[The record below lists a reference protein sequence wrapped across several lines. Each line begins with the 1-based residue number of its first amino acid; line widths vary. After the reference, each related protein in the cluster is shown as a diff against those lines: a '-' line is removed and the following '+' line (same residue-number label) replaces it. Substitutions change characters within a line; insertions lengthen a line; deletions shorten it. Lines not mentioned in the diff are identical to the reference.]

1 MHLTLKLLRTA
12 PTPDEAATGARRR
25 VPRRPGHPARRRRD
39 GILNGVIDADDR
51 HAWSRPEPE
60 DVAPDVL
67 RVPLP
72 LPSDALR
79 AVNVYVLRDGDRLTL
94 VDGGWTL
101 TVAREVLVAALRGLG
116 AELGDIGRF
125 LVTHMHRDHY
135 TQAVALRREIGA
147 RVALGAGERDSLEEM
162 AHRPV
167 PLAAQQRALRTAGA
181 GVLADELA
189 ALLPATVADEE
200 MADYALP
207 DQWLADGQRVTV
219 GDRVLEAVETPG
231 HTRGHLVFDTG
242 DGDDGAGGTSGLLF
256 AGDHVLPHI
265 TPSIGFEPDA
275 RPGALTR
282 FLASLARVRER
293 PDRRL
298 LPAHGPLR
306 PSVHARVDEL
316 LDHHAGRLDEIERV
330 TTAGAATAADAAAA
344 VTWTR
349 REKGLAD
356 LEPFHRMLAVLETD
370 AHLEVLAAQ
379 GRLRREADADG
390 IHRHHPA

>member
-1 MHLTLKLLRTA
+1 MS
-12 PTPDEAATGARRR
+12 
-25 VPRRPGHPARRRRD
+25 
-39 GILNGVIDADDR
+39 GVTDADDR

-101 TVAREVLVAALRGLG
+101 TVARELLIAALERLG
-116 AELGDIGRF
+116 AELPDIARF

-135 TQAVALRREIGA
+135 TQAAALRRETGA
-147 RVALGAGERDSLEEM
+147 HVALGAGERDSLEHM
-162 AHRPV
+162 ATRPV
-167 PLAAQQRALRTAGA
+167 PMIAQQRALRAAGA
-181 GVLADELA
+181 GALADELA
-189 ALLPATVADEE
+189 QLLPAEVAEE
-200 MADYALP
+200 ELADYALP
-207 DQWLADGQRVTV
+207 DQWLADGERVTV

-242 DGDDGAGGTSGLLF
+242 ESASGLLF

-265 TPSIGFEPDA
+265 TPSIGFEPEA

-282 FLASLARVRER
+282 YLTSLARVRDR

-298 LPAHGPLR
+298 LPAHGPVA

-344 VTWTR
+344 LTWTR

-379 GRLRREADADG
+379 SRLRRETDADG
-390 IHRHHPA
+390 IARHHPA

>member
-1 MHLTLKLLRTA
+1 VT
-12 PTPDEAATGARRR
+12 
-25 VPRRPGHPARRRRD
+25 
-39 GILNGVIDADDR
+39 DAEDR

-60 DVAPDVL
+60 TVAPDVL

-101 TVAREVLVAALRGLG
+101 AVAREVLVRALTGLD
-116 AELGDIGRF
+116 AVPGDIARF
-125 LVTHMHRDHY
+125 LVTHVHRDHY
-135 TQAVALRREIGA
+135 TQAVALRRETGA
-147 RVALGAGERDSLEEM
+147 RVALGAGERGSVESL
-162 AHRPV
+162 ARHPV
-167 PLAAQQRALRTAGA
+167 PMAAQQVALRAAGA
-181 GVLADELA
+181 APLADEIR
-189 ALLPATVADEE
+189 ALMPAEIDGDEL
-200 MADYALP
+200 ADYAAP
-207 DQWLADGQRVTV
+207 DQWLDDGERVTV

-231 HTRGHLVFDTG
+231 HTRGHLVFDTAQG
-242 DGDDGAGGTSGLLF
+242 LDDGPGLLF

-282 FLASLARVRER
+282 FLSSLARVRER

-298 LPAHGPLR
+298 LPAHGPVR

-316 LDHHAGRLDEIERV
+316 LDHHAARLDEIERV
-330 TTAGAATAADAAAA
+330 TAAGEPTAAGVAAAM
-344 VTWTR
+344 TWTR
-349 REKGLAD
+349 REKGLDD

-379 GRLRREADADG
+379 GRVVRELDAEG
-390 IHRHHPA
+390 VHRHRPV